1 MTLASPYFNTGRAE
15 ICRHFFSAALPIL
28 LDKNL
33 QFGNQSV
40 VSAVSVF

>member
-1 MTLASPYFNTGRAE
+1 MAE
-15 ICRHFFSAALPIL
+15 IFRHLISAAPPIL

-40 VSAVSVF
+40 ISAVSVF